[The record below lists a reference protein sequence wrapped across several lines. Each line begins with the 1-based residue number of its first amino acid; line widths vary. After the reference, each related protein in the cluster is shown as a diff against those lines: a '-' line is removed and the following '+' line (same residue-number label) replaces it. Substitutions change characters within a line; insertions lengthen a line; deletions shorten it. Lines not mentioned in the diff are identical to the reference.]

1 MKNPLAPSSS
11 YHRVISKVI
20 GRKISY
26 LDISEEARE
35 GMKEMGMNDWLIDV
49 IMDGFNYIISGKY
62 GSQTTNV
69 IEKVTG
75 RKLLKL
81 VRLIEHSHLFLLY
94 KKSLGICDW
103 RQLAIWV
110 GLIMVVCLY

>member
-75 RKLLKL
+75 RKQLKII
-81 VRLIEHSHLFLLY
+81 RLIMLRFDMI
-94 KKSLGICDW
+94 SLTKLWPGSNSS
-103 RQLAIWV
+103 AIQT
-110 GLIMVVCLY
+110 IAQ

>member
-1 MKNPLAPSSS
+1 MKNPLARSSS

-26 LDISEEARE
+26 LDISEEEARE

-49 IMDGFNYIISGKY
+49 IVDGFNYIISGKY

-75 RKLLKL
+75 RKPISFEQF
-81 VRLIEHSHLFLLY
+81 VRDYASSF
-94 KKSLGICDW
+94 
-103 RQLAIWV
+103 R
-110 GLIMVVCLY
+110 